1 MEGWKARGSLS
12 YVSLIP
18 TPGIANWHACACNR
32 CAGRANPVRKYLE
45 LSLSLLH
52 PQRARGGRG
61 RPLLCPA
68 FGETRNR
75 KSSSRMDCFPF
86 FFFCRYSL
94 SLFFFSDFHFNV
106 YHLRPPGKIDIFFH
120 GFGPR
125 GSLSIGYEYNMSC
138 SKSLIRKSNPWR
150 VTNREKKEREREREK
165 RSLRVVETWSNLFAF
180 LRFHWRL
187 LIL

>member
-1 MEGWKARGSLS
+1 MYRFDEKKKISSLFVHYIASFRPKKNSTKSLKIDCSFFFSLFFQESGGSFEFRVAPSELIIDPLNTPWMEGWKARGSLS

-94 SLFFFSDFHFNV
+94 SLFFFRLPFQRLSSSSS
-106 YHLRPPGKIDIFFH
+106 GK
-120 GFGPR
+120 
-125 GSLSIGYEYNMSC
+125 N
-138 SKSLIRKSNPWR
+138 
-150 VTNREKKEREREREK
+150 
-165 RSLRVVETWSNLFAF
+165 
-180 LRFHWRL
+180 
-187 LIL
+187 